1 MSWMGVVVVGVLCAI
16 GGFLLGALFRANG
29 RG

>member
-1 MSWMGVVVVGVLCAI
+1 MSWMGVVVVGALCAI
-16 GGFLLGALFRANG
+16 GGFLFGALFRANG